1 MSWPSRM
8 TGIVCS
14 CTGVISSKCMSYSPS
29 RISSSKSNSSNR
41 IANYDTFLSYS
52 FNYLHL
58 FSPRKSSSKL
68 GSALGLSKRFV
79 SGASGCRRLAGRLS
93 AVFGRPGR
101 FGPDRS
107 LRSARDCK
115 ELRAFAA
122 PRLRPANRC
131 AIDSLQKARSRAVG
145 LRPLGAALRP
155 GAAAGCR
162 PLRDRFCQ
170 HPFPLQLAA
179 AGCRRLRRRICRQFF
194 AAAGCRS
201 LTGSIHCF
209 PSLRDG
215 ISSPKSVAAVQPVM
229 RTRT

>member
-1 MSWPSRM
+1 MP
-8 TGIVCS
+8 
-14 CTGVISSKCMSYSPS
+14 
-29 RISSSKSNSSNR
+29 
-41 IANYDTFLSYS
+41 A
-52 FNYLHL
+52 
-58 FSPRKSSSKL
+58 
-68 GSALGLSKRFV
+68 
-79 SGASGCRRLAGRLS
+79 AGW
-93 AVFGRPGR
+93 AVFGRFSGVRGVSARAADCGAHACSGTSCGPSPPEAAARCGFFTKPQIQNSIFKIHCGLPIAAR
-101 FGPDRS
+101 RATSARLFVFGTQPAKG
-107 LRSARDCK
+107 ARDCK
-115 ELRAFAA
+115 ELRASAGR
-122 PRLRPANRC
+122 RLRPANRC

-179 AGCRRLRRRICRQFF
+179 AGCRRLRRRIYRQFF

-215 ISSPKSVAAVQPVM
+215 ISSPKSVAAVHPVM